1 MCSFNLSK
9 TKINS
14 TPPLFFKDSKKS
26 DLEKAFELIWVQSEA
41 STHAG
46 FVYQKKQK

>member
-14 TPPLFFKDSKKS
+14 TPLFFKDSKKS

-41 STHAG
+41 LYPRR
-46 FVYQKKQK
+46 FCVPKKQK